1 MKRMLI
7 NATQQEELRVAL
19 VDGQKLFDLD
29 IETPSREQKKS
40 NIYKGRVTRIE
51 PGLEAAF
58 VDYGAD
64 RHGFLPF
71 KEIARNYFDPH
82 STANGNRPN
91 IREAI
96 REGQELVVQVEK
108 EERGNKGAAL
118 TTFISL
124 AGRYLVLMPNNPRA
138 GGVSRRIEGDDR
150 QEIREVMSSLD
161 IPDGMGL
168 IVRTAGVGRSQE
180 ELQWDLDYLL
190 HLWKAIETASSQKKA
205 SFLIYQ
211 ESNIIIRALRDYLR
225 ADIGE
230 ILVDNPTVH
239 RQAQDFMQ
247 QVMPHNLNKLKLY
260 QDSVPLFTRFQIE
273 SQIETAYL
281 REVSLPSGGGIVIDY
296 TEALVSI
303 DINSARATRGADIEE
318 TALTTNLEA
327 AEEIAR
333 QLRLRDLGGLI
344 VIDFI
349 DMNIARN
356 QREVETRLREM
367 LKMDRARVQVGRIS
381 RFGLLEMSRQR
392 LSPSLD
398 EASHMIC
405 PRCNGQGTIRNID
418 SLALSVL
425 RLIQEEAM
433 KDKTGR
439 VVVQLPVKVAT
450 FLLNEKREMI
460 RIIEQRHRVGV
471 MLVPNESLETP
482 HFKLNRLRMD
492 ELSEAQLLSYT
503 LAEDFE
509 EQLEASP
516 VNTATRGL
524 DEEPI
529 VKGVAPTTPAP
540 IPLASTPKPEVNP
553 SFFHWLWSTLF
564 RQTPPE
570 PPSRTER
577 STRSGTRSTKTER
590 VHRERAGRRSE
601 VESAAEP
608 TIATKDSSTPA
619 APLVS
624 PAATIAPVED
634 SIPESKPSTETPT
647 PAAVLGESPS
657 EQPSEPTVA
666 HTETEEE
673 PSGSRNRR
681 GRRGGRRR
689 RRNETGTPT
698 EESASTSTDSNSS
711 SSSDSQETDHATS
724 STGDTESHDAIATTT
739 APHPDKPQRRI
750 RSGRPRMSR
759 DAIAKICA
767 TEKETEVTSPPTT
780 AETLAPPPFP
790 MEYPVAEEME
800 QSVNVRQAAASPSAD
815 KSLEMESAPPLQ
827 SESTESSQSVVMQPA
842 TAVIQPATEDTV
854 SATLSEKEAIS
865 SEVAFSEP
873 SDRASSALSASTLE
887 EISVGEPENAAAT
900 PLTIESEAITPL
912 SDTAN
917 EAVTDTSFK
926 MVTTDVAPESSEM
939 TDIPANAVI
948 TDVALESSEMADI
961 PTNAVATDIAL
972 ASSETAESL
981 PGVAV
986 ATDIAL
992 ESSETI
998 DALSE
1003 VSDTS
1008 DAVAT
1013 ASTPESASTTI
1024 LSQEDMISVEAEGE
1038 VIVASFDTTGRLE
1051 AIPEEIPQSAPDMP
1065 PLPESTDSPSA
1076 EPDTDQKPQS

>member
-19 VDGQKLFDLD
+19 VDGQKLYDLD
-29 IETPSREQKKS
+29 IETPAREQKKS
-40 NIYKGRVTRIE
+40 NVYKGRVTRVE

-71 KEIARNYFDPH
+71 KEITRNYFDPQ
-82 STANGNRPN
+82 SIADGNRPN

-96 REGQELVVQVEK
+96 KEGQDLVVQVEK

-190 HLWKAIETASSQKKA
+190 HLWQAIETASSQKKA
-205 SFLIYQ
+205 PFLIYQ

-247 QVMPHNLNKLKLY
+247 QVMPHNQNKLKLY
-260 QDSVPLFTRFQIE
+260 QDNVPLFTRYQIE

-296 TEALVSI
+296 TEALVSV
-303 DINSARATRGADIEE
+303 DINSARATRGVDIEE

-327 AEEIAR
+327 ADEIAR

-356 QREVETRLREM
+356 QREVETRLREA

-450 FLLNEKREMI
+450 FLLNEKREAI
-460 RIIEQRHRVGV
+460 RAIEQRHRVSV

-482 HFKLNRLRMD
+482 HFKLNRLRVD

-509 EQLEASP
+509 DQLEP
-516 VNTATRGL
+516 VATGTAARGT
-524 DEEPI
+524 DKEPA

-540 IPLASTPKPEVNP
+540 LPPPAPVPKPEVSP
-553 SFFHWLWSTLF
+553 SFFRWLWSNLF
-564 RQTPPE
+564 QHAPQQPSQPE
-570 PPSRTER
+570 RASRPEGT
-577 STRSGTRSTKTER
+577 GTRPAKPER
-590 VHRERAGRRSE
+590 QRRDRGGRRPE
-601 VESAAEP
+601 TEPAVETAAV
-608 TIATKDSSTPA
+608 KSSVTPA
-619 APLVS
+619 VS
-624 PAATIAPVED
+624 PVLPTVIAPPTED
-634 SIPESKPSTETPT
+634 LQ
-647 PAAVLGESPS
+647 PAPRTDAEVSAVIPS
-657 EQPSEPTVA
+657 ELASEPASEPTA
-666 HTETEEE
+666 SAETEEE
-673 PSGSRNRR
+673 SSGARGRR

-689 RRNETGTPT
+689 RRGEASLPETVPT
-698 EESASTSTDSNSS
+698 NTDSTSDDLAETSQAAAPSTHEPESRQADVSS
-711 SSSDSQETDHATS
+711 A
-724 STGDTESHDAIATTT
+724 T
-739 APHPDKPQRRI
+739 APTPNPPEKTSATPQRRI
-750 RSGRPRMSR
+750 RSGRPRLPQGTASVFR
-759 DAIAKICA
+759 ARSTGA
-767 TEKETEVTSPPTT
+767 VPPTT
-780 AETLAPPPFP
+780 SETLIPPSPLL
-790 MEYPVAEEME
+790 MEYPGIGEDTE
-800 QSVNVRQAAASPSAD
+800 QPENDHETAPSPTQVE
-815 KSLEMESAPPLQ
+815 LPGVESSRPT
-827 SESTESSQSVVMQPA
+827 TESLNPSEPVTIPVETA
-842 TAVIQPATEDTV
+842 TAQTVPDPVPALLEPPTPVTF
-854 SATLSEKEAIS
+854 
-865 SEVAFSEP
+865 SEVATDSPAPAAVETAASE
-873 SDRASSALSASTLE
+873 T
-887 EISVGEPENAAAT
+887 EIVADAAVT
-900 PLTIESEAITPL
+900 ESEAI
-912 SDTAN
+912 A
-917 EAVTDTSFK
+917 
-926 MVTTDVAPESSEM
+926 APEAEDAAARLAEAPEPNPSAPD
-939 TDIPANAVI
+939 TTIP
-948 TDVALESSEMADI
+948 VAA
-961 PTNAVATDIAL
+961 AT
-972 ASSETAESL
+972 TAEDAS
-981 PGVAV
+981 
-986 ATDIAL
+986 
-992 ESSETI
+992 
-998 DALSE
+998 ALSPDGA
-1003 VSDTS
+1003 DT
-1008 DAVAT
+1008 DF
-1013 ASTPESASTTI
+1013 ESALQETTT
-1024 LSQEDMISVEAEGE
+1024 QEDTISVEVEGE
-1038 VIVASFDTTGRLE
+1038 VVVATLAEVDDAGRAE
-1051 AIPEEIPQSAPDMP
+1051 PAPDEPQSA
-1065 PLPESTDSPSA
+1065 ESTDSPQS
-1076 EPDTDQKPQS
+1076 ESDTDKKPAP